1 MVEERFE
8 GVFLIN
14 GRIATRSLAP
24 GKKVYGERVAVVDG
38 EEYRFWDPYRS
49 KLSAA
54 ILHGLKELP
63 IKPNSS
69 VLYLGA
75 ASGTTASHVS
85 DIVGLEGVVYC
96 VEFAPRVMRD
106 LLEVCSAR
114 PNMVPIMADARKPEE
129 YASYINQ
136 KVDVIYEDVADPEQ
150 ARIMLSNAR
159 MFLKKGGAALIAIKS
174 QSIDVSKRPT
184 EVYKNVIDELG
195 AAFEVV
201 ERIDLNP
208 FDRDHLFVSLRY
220 KGMKNG

>member
-1 MVEERFE
+1 MQERFP

-14 GRIATRSLAP
+14 ERIATRSLAP
-24 GKKVYGERVAVVDG
+24 GKKVYGEKVASVG
-38 EEYRFWDPYRS
+38 GKEYRFWDPYRS

-54 ILHGLKELP
+54 ILRGLKDLP
-63 IKPNSS
+63 IKPGSK

-85 DIVGLEGVVYC
+85 DIVGAKGIVYC
-96 VEFAPRVMRD
+96 VEFAPRAMRD

-114 PNMVPIMADARKPEE
+114 PNMIPIMADARKPEE

-159 MFLKKGGAALIAIKS
+159 LFLANGGRALIAIKS
-174 QSIDVSKRPT
+174 QSIDVSKRPS
-184 EVYKNVIDELG
+184 EVYKSVMGELG
-195 AAFEVV
+195 AAFDVIEQM
-201 ERIDLNP
+201 DLSP

-220 KGMKNG
+220 RGDER